1 MPILASLIASVFGG
15 IATFL
20 AQMWAKKLVVAGLAV
35 AAFAVALVALM
46 AVFNALVS
54 PLVAAMFST
63 QYGQF
68 LGLAFPPISGTCM
81 TAIVSAWG
89 ACALYKLK
97 MQAIKI
103 TASS

>member
-1 MPILASLIASVFGG
+1 MPLLAGLLASLFGG
-15 IATFL
+15 VASFL

-35 AAFAVALVALM
+35 AAFATALGVLMVA
-46 AVFNALVS
+46 FNGWVS

-68 LGLAFPPISGTCM
+68 IGLAFPPISGTCM
-81 TAIVSAWG
+81 TSIASCWG

-97 MQAIKI
+97 MQSIKM
-103 TASS
+103 TASV

>member
-1 MPILASLIASVFGG
+1 MPILAGLIASIAGG
-15 IATFL
+15 FATFL
-20 AQMWAKKLVVAGLAV
+20 AQIWAKKLVVAGLAI

-46 AVFNALVS
+46 AVFNALVA
-54 PLVAAMFST
+54 PLAQAMFST

-81 TAIVSAWG
+81 TSIISAWG

-97 MQAIKI
+97 MQSIKM
-103 TASS
+103 TASA